1 MVYQTALAVHQILP
15 ALRPSNT
22 GETGSGL
29 ARRYHP
35 RLSWSG
41 EHAISQAS
49 PKDTTRQSSI
59 R

>member
-1 MVYQTALAVHQILP
+1 MAYQIALAVHQILP
-15 ALRPSNT
+15 KLRLLNT
-22 GETGSGL
+22 GESGL
-29 ARRYHP
+29 LSPAGYHP

-49 PKDTTRQSSI
+49 PKYATRQSPI

>member
-29 ARRYHP
+29 ARRYHR
-35 RLSWSG
+35 RLSRSV
-41 EHAISQAS
+41 EHAISHPS
-49 PKDTTRQSSI
+49 PKDTTRQSPI